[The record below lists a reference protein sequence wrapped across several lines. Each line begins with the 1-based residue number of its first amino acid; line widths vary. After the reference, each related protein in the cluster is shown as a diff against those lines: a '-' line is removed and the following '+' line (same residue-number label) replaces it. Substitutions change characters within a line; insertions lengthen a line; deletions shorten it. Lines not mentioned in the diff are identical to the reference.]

1 MAFSVRPQLLA
12 RRSIRT
18 SAPPGCSSIVMYTQ
32 QKIILARQTMLTRV
46 LALAVMCAVGH
57 SRSIVVDG
65 KEYYLHGDIMV
76 PKQRKGAALSV
87 TPLEDNTNLWP
98 GGKVNYV
105 IDTTIPSPDLALSAD
120 DAAIAHGIAHWEA
133 KTCIRFTRCAT
144 EAACTKP
151 YIKFVGAALGEC
163 TSPVGIDTWNEN
175 VNVVQMAK
183 DCGFGTAIHEIGHS
197 MGLTHEQMRKDR
209 ESYIRVNFSSVT
221 EALASNFATLDAD
234 ARDLGVYDYM
244 SVMHYG
250 PTAGS
255 NTSTPAI
262 LTPHR
267 TGQNQALSPGD
278 LAAVKFLYNDC
289 KATYA
294 APTCM
299 ASMDTGVTHLIPE
312 GKAYLVEFDAQYSA
326 NIDIQYPGTVPS
338 ARVTT
343 RIPAG
348 MTTEGGVGYTTVSF
362 VPSEE
367 DAGKTYTMAASF
379 AADGTSVTCSVTV
392 KVAGSTA
399 VCNGVAANDASVCS
413 GRGTC
418 VGELPY
424 APCTCNAQYGGL
436 DCSGFSE
443 CPANYLETFEGL
455 TLWDALPSV
464 DVEQSGIVTDVRGRG
479 TSSWRVGTAAA
490 GVVGDTFDAFTQ
502 ARKPKRVSIMLARAG
517 SGSVTFLMQSAGTYE
532 SCIAVELSA
541 SVDASFDDGVTARLE
556 SVAEQFHSVDMHI
569 DWTTSAV
576 RVFVDGKFAMTRQMA
591 GACAAEGL
599 QEMSI
604 AGSGWAD
611 DIGVWCTDYVMAS
624 GTATTIS
631 TTADIVNGGKSLVLT
646 LQGGL
651 GEWLDTDVAKEA
663 ILDGLVADGQSGGA
677 KGWNALRTSIV
688 TKNMVAVNGNTLTVT
703 FNAVASFAPL
713 FNEIVR
719 MRLTAAMFKDGHVPA
734 SHGDEIVFAVPG
746 ASGRAPAT
754 TDPAVLNT
762 VVPDTASPT
771 QVPTSVPTSVPTAVP
786 TQTPTS
792 VPTSIP
798 TSAPTVRS
806 TPTQAP
812 RTVAPATRT
821 PVNIVPPPVTATPP
835 KTSSPDDDDE
845 DSVKELLLVLAVA
858 VPTVL
863 IIAIVVV
870 YCAVS
875 HSKGKGKSQ
884 TSPTQPDQEMVQRSF
899 L

>member
-1 MAFSVRPQLLA
+1 
-12 RRSIRT
+12 
-18 SAPPGCSSIVMYTQ
+18 
-32 QKIILARQTMLTRV
+32 MLTRV

-87 TPLEDNTNLWP
+87 SPLGDNTDLWP

-120 DAAIAHGIAHWEA
+120 DPSIAYGIAHWEA

-163 TSPVGIDTWNEN
+163 TSPVGIDTSNGN

-183 DCGFGTAIHEIGHS
+183 DCGFGTAVHEIGHS

-209 ESYIRVNFSSVT
+209 DSYIRVNFSSVK
-221 EALASNFATLDAD
+221 EGLASNFATLDED

-267 TGQNQALSPGD
+267 TGQNQALSTGD

-299 ASMDTGVTHLIPE
+299 ASMDTGVTHLIPQ

-326 NIDIQYPGTVPS
+326 NINIQYPGTVPS
-338 ARVTT
+338 ARVTNRAPT
-343 RIPAG
+343 G
-348 MTTEGGVGYTTVSF
+348 MTTGGGVGYTTVSF
-362 VPSEE
+362 VPSEA

-379 AADGTSVTCSVTV
+379 AGADGTSVTCSVTV

-455 TLWDALPSV
+455 TLWDAHSSV

-490 GVVGDTFDAFTQ
+490 GVVGDTVDSLLQ

-517 SGSVTFLMQSAGTYE
+517 SGSVTFQMQSASTYVI
-532 SCIAVELSA
+532 CLAVELSA

-556 SVAEQFHSVDMHI
+556 SVAEQFHSVEMNI

-591 GACAAEGL
+591 GACAAEGVQL
-599 QEMSI
+599 MNV

-611 DIGVWCTDYVMAS
+611 DIGVWCTDYAMAS
-624 GTATTIS
+624 GTATTIG

-719 MRLTAAMFKDGHVPA
+719 MRLTAAMFKDGRVPA

-762 VVPDTASPT
+762 VVPDTASP
-771 QVPTSVPTSVPTAVP
+771 A
-786 TQTPTS
+786 TP
-792 VPTSIP
+792 
-798 TSAPTVRS
+798 
-806 TPTQAP
+806 
-812 RTVAPATRT
+812 APART
-821 PVNIVPPPVTATPP
+821 IAT
-835 KTSSPDDDDE
+835 TDDDD
-845 DSVKELLLVLAVA
+845 DGNK
-858 VPTVL
+858 VL
-863 IIAIVVV
+863 IIVLATAIPGGLILIAIAAFCIVR
-870 YCAVS
+870 
-875 HSKGKGKSQ
+875 HLRKGKDSTDSKPN
-884 TSPTQPDQEMVQRSF
+884 TATQPDREMV
-899 L
+899 

>member
-1 MAFSVRPQLLA
+1 
-12 RRSIRT
+12 
-18 SAPPGCSSIVMYTQ
+18 
-32 QKIILARQTMLTRV
+32 MLTRV

-87 TPLEDNTNLWP
+87 TLLEDNANLWP

-163 TSPVGIDTWNEN
+163 TSPVGIDTSNGN

-183 DCGFGTAIHEIGHS
+183 DCGFGSAIHEIGHS
-197 MGLTHEQMRKDR
+197 IGLGHEQMRKDR
-209 ESYIRVNFSSVT
+209 DSYIRVNFSTIPKSLVP
-221 EALASNFATLDAD
+221 SFAIFDE

-267 TGQNQALSPGD
+267 TGQNQALSTGD

-299 ASMDTGVTHLIPE
+299 ASMDTGVTHLIPQ

-326 NIDIQYPGTVPS
+326 NINIQYPGTVPS

-343 RIPAG
+343 RAPAG
-348 MTTEGGVGYTTVSF
+348 MTTGGGVGYTTVSF
-362 VPSEE
+362 VPSEA

-379 AADGTSVTCSVTV
+379 AGADGTSVTCSVTV

-517 SGSVTFLMQSAGTYE
+517 SGSVTFLILAATSAE
-532 SCIAVELSA
+532 ICIAVELSA

-556 SVAEQFHSVDMHI
+556 SVAEQFHSVEMHI

-591 GACAAEGL
+591 GTCATEGL
-599 QEMSI
+599 QHMRVS
-604 AGSGWAD
+604 GSGWAD
-611 DIGVWCTDYVMAS
+611 DIGVWCTDYAMAS
-624 GTATTIS
+624 GTATTIG

-719 MRLTAAMFKDGHVPA
+719 MRLTAAMFKDGRVPA

-762 VVPDTASPT
+762 VVPDTSSPT

-786 TQTPTS
+786 TQ
-792 VPTSIP
+792 VPKSI
-798 TSAPTVRS
+798 
-806 TPTQAP
+806 
-812 RTVAPATRT
+812 
-821 PVNIVPPPVTATPP
+821 PVTATPS
-835 KTSSPDDDDE
+835 KTKATTDDDD
-845 DSVKELLLVLAVA
+845 DGNK
-858 VPTVL
+858 VL
-863 IIAIVVV
+863 IIVLATAIPGGLILITIAAFCIVR
-870 YCAVS
+870 
-875 HSKGKGKSQ
+875 HLRKGKENRQ
-884 TSPTQPDQEMVQRSF
+884 TTPTQPDREMV
-899 L
+899 